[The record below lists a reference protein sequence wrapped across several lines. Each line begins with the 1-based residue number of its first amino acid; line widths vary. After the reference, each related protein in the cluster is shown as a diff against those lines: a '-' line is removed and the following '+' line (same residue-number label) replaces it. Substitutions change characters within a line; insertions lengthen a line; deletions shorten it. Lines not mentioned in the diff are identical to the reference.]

1 MSAVRIL
8 ELRSVRGTGG
18 GPEKTILMGAALS
31 DPDRF
36 AITVC
41 YIRDARD
48 SIFAIGDR
56 PEAVRLDYVEVLERH
71 SMDTAIWPAL
81 RRLVRDRRI
90 DIVHSHE
97 YKTDLLAW
105 LLSRT
110 DSIVPLATVHGWTG
124 SSTRERLLYY
134 PVDKRLLSRFPRV
147 IAVSS
152 QIRRELERAGAD
164 PVRITVLL
172 NAIDPERFSRDR
184 SRTAPIRHAFGIGT
198 DETVIGAV
206 GRLEVQKRFDLLL
219 EAFASIRKS
228 RAGLRLLV
236 AGDGSQR
243 PVLEA
248 QARCLGLD
256 PSRTFCGHCD
266 DIAGFHHALDVFV
279 QSSTYEGTPNA
290 VLEAM
295 ALETPV
301 VATDAGGT
309 SEVVRDGIEGI
320 IVPPGDPRALARA
333 IEQVL
338 QDRPAAHRRAA
349 LARTRVEDE
358 LSFRA
363 RTAALERTYLE
374 LAERKTRARGRGWNA
389 WLPARN
395 R

>member
-1 MSAVRIL
+1 MSTVRIL

-31 DPDRF
+31 DPERF

-48 SIFAIGDR
+48 GIFAIGES
-56 PEAVRLDYVEVLERH
+56 PEAARLDYVEVRERH
-71 SMDTAIWPAL
+71 SMDPAIWPAL

-110 DSIVPLATVHGWTG
+110 DSVVSLATVHGWSG
-124 SSTRERLLYY
+124 NSSRERLLYY
-134 PVDKRLLSRFPRV
+134 PADKRLLSRFPRV

-152 QIRRELERAGAD
+152 RIREELERAGAD
-164 PVRITVLL
+164 PQRITVLL
-172 NAIDPERFSRDR
+172 NGIDPDHFRRDR
-184 SRTAPIRHAFGIGT
+184 SRIGSMKQAFGVGVG
-198 DETVIGAV
+198 ETVIGAV
-206 GRLEVQKRFDLLL
+206 GRLEAEKRFDLLL
-219 EAFASIRKS
+219 DAFVSIRKNH
-228 RAGLRLLV
+228 ADLRLLV

-243 PVLEA
+243 SALEG
-248 QARCLGLD
+248 QARRLGLD
-256 PSRTFCGHCD
+256 PSRTFCGHCA
-266 DIAGFHHALDVFV
+266 DILGFHHAIDVFV
-279 QSSTYEGTPNA
+279 QSSTTEGTPNA

-295 ALETPV
+295 ALKTPV

-309 SEVVRDGIEGI
+309 AEVVRDGIDGI

-374 LAERKTRARGRGWNA
+374 LAELKTGAPRRDLRA